1 MNERVID
8 PPLHNLLKTKGSKK
22 MKRTIALL
30 LALSLLLCGC
40 GSKEPAVDAA
50 EAPAL
55 SGAVTNNSGTEAPT
69 EPTTEPTTIPTTE
82 PEVYFDPLNGEILD
96 APFDG
101 RIYASTISNIRDAL
115 PHVSVT
121 KADILVESFVN
132 GSIIR
137 CLAMFTDLSDVE
149 ALGSTRSTRLM
160 FNDIAQHY
168 NAILTHAGGSG
179 QCIRDANA
187 RGLTHYN
194 VDSLMRQADPLG
206 KEVAYR
212 DTFFRRGY
220 EHCLFVNGPAVM
232 AYAESQSVP
241 ISGMP
246 ETDYGLTFVEDGTP
260 VNGEAA
266 DSITVTITYNKNKKD
281 TTMIYD
287 ESLGKYT
294 YNQYG
299 KLMQDQITSE
309 VEAFENVVIMCG
321 NVTANGIYQVCD
333 FVSGGTGY
341 YACGGYIIPI
351 TWTCDGEQSPFRFF
365 TADGQPLSFGQGN
378 TYIAITQTGSSV
390 VWEDLEP
397 VPVETTEATVA
408 ETAAETAAETTAET
422 TAG

>member
-1 MNERVID
+1 
-8 PPLHNLLKTKGSKK
+8 

-30 LALSLLLCGC
+30 LALSMLLCGC
-40 GSKEPAVDAA
+40 GSKEPAVNAA

-82 PEVYFDPLNGEILD
+82 PEVFFDPLNGEILD

-115 PHVSVT
+115 PHVGVT
-121 KADILVESFVN
+121 QADILVESFVN
-132 GSIIR
+132 GSIVR
-137 CLAMFTDLSDVE
+137 CLALFTDLSDVE

-160 FNDIAQHY
+160 FNDVAEHY

-179 QCIRDANA
+179 QCLRDATS
-187 RGLTHYN
+187 RGLAHYN

-206 KEVAYR
+206 QATAYR
-212 DTFFRRGY
+212 DSVFRRGY
-220 EHCLFVNGPAVM
+220 EHCLFVVGPAVM
-232 AYAESQSVP
+232 EYAASQG
-241 ISGMP
+241 IQTSGMP
-246 ETDYGLTFVEDGTP
+246 KTDYGLTFVEDGTP

-266 DSITVTITYNKNKKD
+266 DSINITITYKTYKKD

-309 VEAFENVVIMCG
+309 VEAFENVVVMCG
-321 NVTANGIYQVCD
+321 NVTNNGIYQVCD
-333 FVSGGTGY
+333 FVAGGTGY

-351 TWTCDGEQSPFRFF
+351 TWTCESETSPFRFF

-378 TYIAITQTGSSV
+378 TYIAITQTDSSV
-390 VWEDLEP
+390 IWEDLEP
-397 VPVETTEATVA
+397 VPVETTV
-408 ETAAETAAETTAET
+408 ETTAETTAET
-422 TAG
+422 TGETVAETSAA

>member
-1 MNERVID
+1 
-8 PPLHNLLKTKGSKK
+8 
-22 MKRTIALL
+22 MKRILALL

-40 GSKEPAVDAA
+40 GSKEPAVNIT

-121 KADILVESFVN
+121 KADLLVETFVN
-132 GSIIR
+132 GSVVR
-137 CLAMFTDLSDVE
+137 CLALFSDLSDVE

-168 NAILTHAGGSG
+168 NAILTHAGGSR
-179 QCIRDANA
+179 QCLSDATA
-187 RGLTHYN
+187 RGLAHYN

-206 KEVAYR
+206 QEIAYR
-212 DTFFRRGY
+212 DTHFRRGY
-220 EHCLFVNGPAVM
+220 EHCLFVNGPAVKP
-232 AYAESQSVP
+232 YAESQGVQV
-241 ISGMP
+241 SGMP

-266 DSITVTITYNKNKKD
+266 DSINITITYNSYKKD
-281 TTMIYD
+281 TTMVYD
-287 ESLGKYT
+287 AALGKYT

-309 VEAFENVVIMCG
+309 VEAFENVVVMYAKIT
-321 NVTANGIYQVCD
+321 NSGIYQVAD

-351 TWTCDGEQSPFRFF
+351 TWTCESQSAPFRFF

-378 TYIAITQTGSSV
+378 TYIAITQPDSKV

-397 VPVETTEATVA
+397 APVETTEAT
-408 ETAAETAAETTAET
+408 TAKTTAET
-422 TAG
+422 TGS

>member
-1 MNERVID
+1 
-8 PPLHNLLKTKGSKK
+8 

-30 LALSLLLCGC
+30 LALCLLLCGC
-40 GSKEPAVDAA
+40 GSEEPAVNAA

-82 PEVYFDPLNGEILD
+82 PEVFFDPLNGEILD

-115 PHVSVT
+115 PHVGVT
-121 KADILVESFVN
+121 QADVLVESFVN

-137 CLAMFTDLSDVE
+137 CLALFTDPSNVR

-160 FNDIAQHY
+160 FNDIAEHY
-168 NAILTHAGGSG
+168 NAILTHAGGSS
-179 QCIRDANA
+179 QCLRDATS
-187 RGLTHYN
+187 RGLSHYN
-194 VDSLMRQADPLG
+194 VDSLMRQADSLG
-206 KEVAYR
+206 QAMAYR
-212 DTFFRRGY
+212 DTTYRRGY
-220 EHCLFVNGPAVM
+220 EHCLFVVGPAVKEYVE
-232 AYAESQSVP
+232 AQGVQT
-241 ISGMP
+241 SGMP
-246 ETDYGLTFVEDGTP
+246 KTDYGLTFVEDGTP

-266 DSITVTITYNKNKKD
+266 DSINITITYNKYKKD

-299 KLMQDQITSE
+299 KLMQDQISGE
-309 VEAFENVVIMCG
+309 VEAFQNVVVMYG

-333 FVSGGTGY
+333 FVAGGTGY

-378 TYIAITQTGSSV
+378 TYIAITQTDSSV

-397 VPVETTEATVA
+397 VPVETTV
-408 ETAAETAAETTAET
+408 ETTAETTAET
-422 TAG
+422 TGETVSETPAA

>member
-1 MNERVID
+1 
-8 PPLHNLLKTKGSKK
+8 

-30 LALSLLLCGC
+30 LAAACLLCGC
-40 GSKEPAVDAA
+40 AAKKPAVNIT

-69 EPTTEPTTIPTTE
+69 EPTTEPTTVPTTE
-82 PEVYFDPLNGEILD
+82 PEVFFDPLNGEILD
-96 APFDG
+96 TPFDG
-101 RIYASTISNIRDAL
+101 RIYVSTISNIRDAL

-132 GSIIR
+132 GSVVR

-160 FNDIAQHY
+160 FNDIAEHY

-179 QCIRDANA
+179 QCVRDATA
-187 RGLTHYN
+187 RGLSHYN
-194 VDSLMRQADPLG
+194 VDSLMRQADPLAQAL
-206 KEVAYR
+206 AYR
-212 DTFFRRGY
+212 DKEYRRLY
-220 EHCLFVNGPAVM
+220 EHNLFVVGPAVM
-232 AYAESQSVP
+232 EYAKANGVQ
-241 ISGMP
+241 IDGMP
-246 ETDYGLTFVEDGTP
+246 KTDYGLTFVEDGTP
-260 VNGEAA
+260 VGGEAA
-266 DSITVTITYNKNKKD
+266 DSITVTITYNKSKKD

-287 ESLGKYT
+287 ESIGKYT
-294 YNQYG
+294 FNQYG
-299 KLMQDQITSE
+299 KLMQDQITGE
-309 VEAFENVVIMCG
+309 VEAFENVVVMCG
-321 NVTANGIYQVCD
+321 NVTTNGIYQVCD

-365 TADGQPLSFGQGN
+365 TADGDPLSFGQGN
-378 TYIAITQTGSSV
+378 TYIAITQTDSAV

-397 VPVETTEATVA
+397 APVETTA
-408 ETAAETAAETTAET
+408 ETIAETTAET

>member
-1 MNERVID
+1 
-8 PPLHNLLKTKGSKK
+8 
-22 MKRTIALL
+22 MKRIIALL
-30 LALSLLLCGC
+30 LAVACLLCGC
-40 GSKEPAVDAA
+40 ASKAPSVNIT

-82 PEVYFDPLNGEILD
+82 PEVFFDPLNGEILD
-96 APFDG
+96 AHFDG

-132 GSIIR
+132 GSVVR

-160 FNDIAQHY
+160 FNDIAEHY
-168 NAILTHAGGSG
+168 NAILTHAGGSS
-179 QCIRDANA
+179 QCLRDATS
-187 RGLTHYN
+187 RGLAHYN

-206 KEVAYR
+206 KELAYR
-212 DTFFRRGY
+212 DEFFRRGY
-220 EHCLFVNGPAVM
+220 EHCLFVKGPSVRP
-232 AYAESQSVP
+232 YAEAQGVQV
-241 ISGMP
+241 SGMP
-246 ETDYGLTFVEDGTP
+246 KTDYGLTFVEDGTP
-260 VNGEAA
+260 VGGEAA
-266 DSITVTITYNKNKKD
+266 DSINITITYKSYKKD

-287 ESLGKYT
+287 ESVGKYT

-309 VEAFENVVIMCG
+309 VEAFENVVVMCG
-321 NVTANGIYQVCD
+321 NVTNNGIYQVCD

-378 TYIAITQTGSSV
+378 TYIAITQTDSAIT
-390 VWEDLEP
+390 WEDLEP
-397 VPVETTEATVA
+397 VPVETVPETTA
-408 ETAAETAAETTAET
+408 ETIAETTAET
-422 TAG
+422 TGETVPETTAG